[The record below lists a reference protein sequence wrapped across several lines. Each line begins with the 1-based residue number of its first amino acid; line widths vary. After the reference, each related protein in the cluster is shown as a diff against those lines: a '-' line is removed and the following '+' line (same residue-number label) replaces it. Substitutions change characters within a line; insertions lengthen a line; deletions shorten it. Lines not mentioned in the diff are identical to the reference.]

1 MTVEKPARGRPSKL
15 TADVQKKIVKALQA
29 GNYRAVAA
37 RFAGVSYE
45 SLITWVGR
53 GRTAT
58 SGKFHDFYDA
68 VIAAETKAEM
78 GMVAII
84 TRAAKLDA
92 KHAKWFLSHR
102 HRDRWADNL
111 AQGKIE
117 LTGKD
122 GGPLKIEEAR
132 STLASKLEALAAK
145 RARKTEE

>member
-1 MTVEKPARGRPSKL
+1 MTGEKRTRGRPSKL
-15 TADVQKKIVKALQA
+15 TPEVQKKIVKALQA

-58 SGKFHDFYDA
+58 GGKFHDFYDA
-68 VIAAETKAEM
+68 VIGAETKAEM
-78 GMVAII
+78 DMVKVII
-84 TRAAKLDA
+84 RDAKFDA

-102 HRDRWADNL
+102 HRERWADNL

-122 GGPLKIEEAR
+122 GGPLKVEEAR
-132 STLASKLEALAAK
+132 TALASKLEALASK
-145 RARKTEE
+145 RARKADE